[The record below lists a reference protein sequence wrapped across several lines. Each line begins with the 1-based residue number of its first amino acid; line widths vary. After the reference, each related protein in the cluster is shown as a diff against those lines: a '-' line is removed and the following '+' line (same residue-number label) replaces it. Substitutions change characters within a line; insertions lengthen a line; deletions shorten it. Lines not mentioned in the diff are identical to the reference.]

1 MAGRSGNILPSIQ
14 TRPRRIS
21 ANLLMNSHLKN
32 PPTVLIVN
40 DDQVALDL
48 LRDLLKPEGYRVLEA
63 LSPHRALELAAVIR
77 TDIIVC
83 DVAMPE
89 MNGMELCR
97 RLKKDPHTANT
108 PVLLVSTVLKE
119 EAAMLEGFAA
129 GADDYIEIPFRHE
142 ELLVKV
148 ARLAERHRVERRY
161 REIVEQAADIIYT
174 SDVEGRITSI
184 NEAGARFFGKASFEL
199 IGQPLSAL
207 IGPETA
213 GRDIAEMKNVKSFE
227 PVRFTN
233 CVKNA
238 LGEPRYLEGI
248 VTLERDARGELLG
261 VRGVVRD
268 VTEQQMAEKAL
279 RESEARYR
287 VVAETASDAII
298 TIEDSGK
305 ILFANPAAE
314 KIFGYDVS
322 EMVGSSLTRLVPE
335 CLRYVHSHAT
345 GPDHKSGRPQAGP
358 DAVRISGL
366 HKSGH
371 EIPLEISL
379 GEFAADNKRVF
390 TAVVRD
396 VTERMHTEAALE
408 KSNEEYRLLF
418 EGNPHPMWV
427 VDEETYA
434 FLAVNDCTVER
445 YGYSREEFL
454 RMTVKDIRPPEDI
467 PEVLQRVRSTEADY
481 GFAGQWRHR
490 RKDGTI
496 IEAEVSWHRLTFA
509 GRPAKLVL
517 ATDVTE
523 RKRAEAAVR
532 ESEERY
538 RELFENANDIIY
550 TIDLA
555 GNFTSLNQTGERVTG
570 YTRAEALSMNLTQ
583 VVVPEQV
590 DLARAML
597 ARKLDSDISTVYE
610 LEIITKSRRR
620 IPLELSSRI
629 IRQEGKPVGVQG
641 IARDISA
648 RKGAEE
654 ALRDSEEKFRSI
666 VETTN
671 EWIWAIDLEGNHTYT
686 NPAIEQ
692 ILGYTAEEML
702 RANSL
707 VFLHEDDRR
716 EFEKLLPKL
725 ISEKRGWTGLV
736 LRWKHKQGGYRYL
749 ESNGLP
755 VFDQQ
760 GSLIGYRGADR
771 DITERRRME
780 AERQVIFEIIQGVI
794 TTPTLDELLKLIHHS
809 ISKLLYAE
817 NCFVALHDP
826 ATNLIHFE
834 FWLDKYDPVPPP
846 RPVGKKGFASY
857 VLQTGKPL
865 LLTRELTNQMVER
878 GEVENSGT
886 PSASWLGV
894 PLRTPSRTLGVL
906 VVQNYEDEDAY
917 TEQDLELLTSVGSQT
932 ALAIERKRAESELQ
946 QQAERVALTNRISQ
960 AVRRTLDPSEV
971 FETAVHEL
979 GAHLE
984 VDRCSLFMKD
994 EKASRV
1000 ANVAEYHVAD
1010 VVPAGRDFD
1019 LAQVQGLIAAMEKHG
1034 VMAFDDVA
1042 NDERIREMYQG
1053 ILKRMDVKSI
1063 MYVGVTVGQELLGA
1077 FALSTTKHLR
1087 HWSEADIEVAKSA
1100 ADQTGIAIR
1109 QARLYQKAET
1119 TSMREA
1125 LVNKLSVA
1133 IRASLSLTD
1142 VLDTAAREL
1151 GQALSASR
1159 VQVHLYDPTGDRSTA
1174 RREYLAP
1181 GGAPVE
1187 ASDGDYDDL
1196 LRQHFLTSLSP
1207 LVINDARQYADGA
1220 PEFSECLRSHAVRAG
1235 VCSQI
1240 DYPLTV
1246 NGEFRGVISID
1257 QAEAN
1262 RRWAEDEV
1270 LLVESVAAQLAT
1282 GIAQAELFEM
1292 VARAKKEWESTFDA
1306 MSDGIFIFDRTGR
1319 LSRVNRAGAAME
1331 NALPESLLGRKC
1343 CGILLASSDDAACIV
1358 EQALRQ
1364 SGRINV
1370 EIVPHHLN
1378 RPVLVTVEPVL
1389 DERGQTVGAVCTA
1402 RDLSELRKV
1411 EAVAREHQSL
1421 LKNILESARE
1431 AIYALD
1437 TEGNYKWCNKA
1448 MLEMTGYELDEIIG
1462 HHFLERTHEE
1472 DREMRTERFAVAL
1485 CGEPQ
1490 RLESRYIA
1498 RDGSVRYAAVNSAP
1512 IIVDGQT
1519 TGVLGIAHDVT
1530 EQKQERERAARADKL
1545 RALGQLASG
1554 VAHDFNNSLAAILG
1568 RAQLI
1573 LRRVKDEELIR
1584 SLGIIVTAAEDAAAT
1599 VRRIQTFARKSV
1611 AAELELLDV
1620 AGLLRDA
1627 IEITRT
1633 RWQNEARAEGLNV
1646 DVTLNAEQG
1655 CFTRG
1660 SASELREVFVNLIVN
1675 AVDAMPQGGSL
1686 TICCKKTGDRLRLR
1700 FADAGTGMNEE
1711 VRERVF
1717 EPFYT
1722 TKGVKGTGL
1731 GLAVSY
1737 GIIERHQG
1745 LISVESKLG
1754 TGTTFYIDLPV
1765 AAPDELSAE
1774 AIKQDAQTATLS
1786 ILVVDDE
1793 EFVRETLADM
1803 LTDLNHKVVTAHGGG
1818 EALEKVATQDFD
1830 LVFTDLAMPEMDG
1843 WETARAIRKRRP
1855 ELPVVLVTGY
1865 GATAQPPSGE
1875 LDLVAGIIGKPF
1887 DFDQVT
1893 GTIARVCGKSLVQV

>member
-1 MAGRSGNILPSIQ
+1 MRGDPQHLPSLQ
-14 TRPRRIS
+14 HGPADS
-21 ANLLMNSHLKN
+21 ANRLMNRQLKN

-48 LRDLLKPEGYRVLEA
+48 FKDLLEPEGYKVLEA
-63 LSPHRALELAAVIR
+63 LTPHRALEITATIR
-77 TDIIVC
+77 TDIIIC
-83 DVAMPE
+83 DVVMPE
-89 MNGMELCR
+89 INGIELCR
-97 RLKKDPHTANT
+97 RLKKDPLTTHT
-108 PVLLVSTVLKE
+108 PILLVSAVLKE
-119 EAAMLEGFAA
+119 DAAMLEGFAA

-161 REIVEQAADIIYT
+161 RDIVEHAADIIYT
-174 SDVEGRITSI
+174 RDIDGRITSI

-199 IGQPLSAL
+199 IGQPLSLL
-207 IGPETA
+207 IGPENA
-213 GRDIAEMKNVKSFE
+213 GRDIAEMKTVKSFE

-248 VTLERDARGELLG
+248 ITLERDTQGELLG

-268 VTEQQMAEKAL
+268 VTEQQLIQKAL

-298 TIEDSGK
+298 TLEESGK

-314 KIFGYDVS
+314 KIFGYQTL
-322 EMVGSSLTRLVPE
+322 EMVGSSLTLLVPD
-335 CLRYVHSHAT
+335 CLRHIHRSVKESDYKAARRHAD
-345 GPDHKSGRPQAGP
+345 PDT
-358 DAVRISGL
+358 VRIAGL
-366 HKSGH
+366 HKSGR
-371 EIPLEISL
+371 EISLEISL
-379 GEFAADNKRVF
+379 GEFFADNQRLF

-396 VTERMHTEAALE
+396 VTERIHTEVALE

-418 EGNPHPMWV
+418 EGNPHPMWL
-427 VDEETYA
+427 VDEETFA
-434 FLAVNDCTVER
+434 FLAVNDCAVER

-454 RMTVKDIRPPEDI
+454 GMTVKDIRPPEDI
-467 PEVLQRVRSTEADY
+467 PEVLPQVRSTETDY
-481 GFAGQWRHR
+481 GFAGQWRHK
-490 RKDGTI
+490 RKDGSI
-496 IEAEVSWHRLTFA
+496 IEAEVSWHRLSFA

-523 RKRAEAAVR
+523 RKRAEAAMR

-570 YTRAEALSMNLTQ
+570 YTRAETLNMNLIQ
-583 VVVPEQV
+583 VVVPEQL

-597 ARKLDSDISTVYE
+597 ARKLDTDISTVYE
-610 LEIITKSRRR
+610 LDIITKSGRR

-629 IRQEGKPVGVQG
+629 IYQEGKPVGVQG
-641 IARDISA
+641 IARDISS

-654 ALRDSEEKFRSI
+654 ALKDSEEKFRSI

-671 EWIWAIDLEGNHTYT
+671 EWIWAIDLEGKHTYT

-692 ILGYTAEEML
+692 ILGYKAEEIL
-702 RANSL
+702 GANSL
-707 VFLHEDDRR
+707 AFLHEDDRR
-716 EFEKLLPKL
+716 EAEKHLAQA
-725 ISEKRGWTGLV
+725 ISDQRGWTGRV
-736 LRWKHKQGGYRYL
+736 FRWKHKQGGYRYL

-755 VFDQQ
+755 VSDQQ
-760 GSLIGYRGADR
+760 SNLIGYRGADR
-771 DITERRRME
+771 DITER
-780 AERQVIFEIIQGVI
+780 
-794 TTPTLDELLKLIHHS
+794 KL
-809 ISKLLYAE
+809 A
-817 NCFVALHDP
+817 
-826 ATNLIHFE
+826 
-834 FWLDKYDPVPPP
+834 
-846 RPVGKKGFASY
+846 
-857 VLQTGKPL
+857 
-865 LLTRELTNQMVER
+865 
-878 GEVENSGT
+878 
-886 PSASWLGV
+886 
-894 PLRTPSRTLGVL
+894 
-906 VVQNYEDEDAY
+906 EDA
-917 TEQDLELLTSVGSQT
+917 
-932 ALAIERKRAESELQ
+932 LA
-946 QQAERVALTNRISQ
+946 QQAERAALTNRISQ
-960 AVRRTLDPSEV
+960 AVRRTLDVSEV
-971 FETAVHEL
+971 FETAVREL
-979 GAHLE
+979 GEHLE

-994 EKASRV
+994 ERASRV
-1000 ANVAEYHVAD
+1000 TNAAEYHVAD

-1019 LAQVQGLIAAMEKHG
+1019 LPKFQGLSAAMEKHG

-1042 NDERIREMYQG
+1042 NDARIRELYQG

-1077 FALSTTKHLR
+1077 FALSTTKQLR
-1087 HWSEADIEVAKSA
+1087 HWSDADIEVAKSA

-1159 VQVHLYDPTGDRSTA
+1159 VNVRLYDSTGDRSTA
-1174 RREYLAP
+1174 EREYLAP
-1181 GGAPVE
+1181 GCEPV
-1187 ASDGDYDDL
+1187 GDTDPGYDDL
-1196 LRQHFLTSLSP
+1196 LRLHFMTSLRP
-1207 LVINDARQYADGA
+1207 LVINDAQQYTDGT
-1220 PEFSECLRSHAVRAG
+1220 PEFNECLRSHAVRIG
-1235 VCSQI
+1235 VYSQV

-1246 NGEFRGVISID
+1246 NGEFRGVISIH
-1257 QAEAN
+1257 QAAAN
-1262 RRWAEDEV
+1262 RRWTEDEV

-1319 LSRVNRAGAAME
+1319 LSRVNRAGAAMD
-1331 NALPESLLGRKC
+1331 NAPPESLLGRKC
-1343 CGILLASSDDAACIV
+1343 CDILLASSDDSACIV

-1364 SGRINV
+1364 TGSINV
-1370 EIVPHHLN
+1370 EILPHHLN

-1411 EAVAREHQSL
+1411 EAVARERQSL

-1437 TEGNYKWCNKA
+1437 IEGNYKWCNQA

-1462 HHFLERTHEE
+1462 HHFLERTHED
-1472 DREMRTERFAVAL
+1472 DREIRTDRFASAL
-1485 CGEPQ
+1485 HGEPQ

-1498 RDGSVRYAAVNSAP
+1498 RDGTVRYAAINSAP

-1519 TGVLGIAHDVT
+1519 TGVLGIAHDIT

-1611 AAELELLDV
+1611 AVELELLEV
-1620 AGLLRDA
+1620 GGLLRDA

-1633 RWQNEARAEGLNV
+1633 RWQNEARAEGLKV
-1646 DVTLNAEQG
+1646 DVTLDAEERF
-1655 CFTRG
+1655 FTRG

-1675 AVDAMPQGGSL
+1675 AVDAMPQGGRL
-1686 TICCKKTGDRLRLR
+1686 TICSTQKGGRLQLR
-1700 FADAGTGMNEE
+1700 FADTGTGMNEE

-1722 TKGVKGTGL
+1722 TKGVHGTGL

-1737 GIIERHQG
+1737 GIIERHEG
-1745 LISVESKLG
+1745 MITVDSKLG
-1754 TGTTFYIDLPV
+1754 KGTTFYIDLPLV
-1765 AAPDELSAE
+1765 APDELTSE
-1774 AIKQDAQTATLS
+1774 PGRPDAQSAPLS
-1786 ILVVDDE
+1786 VLVIDDE
-1793 EFVRETLADM
+1793 EFVRETLAAM
-1803 LTDLNHKVVTAHGGG
+1803 LTDLDHKVVVVQGGR
-1818 EALEKVATQDFD
+1818 EALEKVSTQDFD

-1887 DFDQVT
+1887 DFDQVS
-1893 GTIARVCGKSLVQV
+1893 GTIARVCGGAEIALEVRS

>member
-1 MAGRSGNILPSIQ
+1 
-14 TRPRRIS
+14 
-21 ANLLMNSHLKN
+21 MNSHLKN

-40 DDQVALDL
+40 DDRIAM
-48 LRDLLKPEGYRVLEA
+48 DLLKDLLHAEGYRVLEA
-63 LSPHRALELAAVIR
+63 LSPHRALEITRVIR

-83 DVAMPE
+83 DVVMPE

-97 RLKKDPHTANT
+97 RLKKDPQTANT
-108 PVLLVSTVLKE
+108 PVLLVSAVLKE
-119 EAAMLEGFAA
+119 DAAMLDGFAA

-142 ELLVKV
+142 EFLVKV
-148 ARLAERHRVERRY
+148 ARLAERHRVERHY
-161 REIVEQAADIIYT
+161 REIVEQAVDIIYT
-174 SDVEGRITSI
+174 RDIDGRITSI

-207 IGPETA
+207 VGPEA
-213 GRDIAEMKNVKSFE
+213 IDWDIPNLKNVQSFE
-227 PVRFTN
+227 PVRFTH

-248 VTLERDARGELLG
+248 VSLERDSKGELSG

-268 VTEQQMAEKAL
+268 VTEQQLAQKAL

-287 VVAETASDAII
+287 AVAETASDAII

-322 EMVGSSLTRLVPE
+322 EMVGSSLTSLVPE
-335 CLRYVHSHAT
+335 CLGYVHRHAIET
-345 GPDHKSGRPQAGP
+345 DHLAGP
-358 DAVRISGL
+358 EAVRISGL
-366 HKSGH
+366 HRSGR

-379 GEFAADNKRVF
+379 GEFSADNKRVF

-418 EGNPHPMWV
+418 DGNPHPMWV

-434 FLAVNDCTVER
+434 FLAVNDCTLER

-454 RMTVKDIRPPEDI
+454 RMTVEDIRPPEEVN
-467 PEVLQRVRSTEADY
+467 EVLQKVSSTETDY
-481 GFAGQWRHR
+481 GFEGVWRHKK
-490 RKDGTI
+490 KDGTI
-496 IEAEVSWHRLTFA
+496 IEAEVSWHRLIFA

-523 RKRAEAAVR
+523 RKRAEAAMR

-550 TIDLA
+550 THDLT
-555 GNFTSLNQTGERVTG
+555 GNFTSLNKSGERVTG
-570 YTRAEALSMNLTQ
+570 YPRAEALQMNIADVLA
-583 VVVPEQV
+583 PDYV
-590 DLARAML
+590 DTARQML
-597 ARKLDSDISTVYE
+597 ARKAVDKLSTVYD
-610 LEIITKSRRR
+610 LEIISKDGRRVA
-620 IPLELSSRI
+620 LEVSTRLI
-629 IRQEGKPVGVQG
+629 YADGKPVGVQG
-641 IARDISA
+641 VARNITE
-648 RKGAEE
+648 RKRAEE
-654 ALRDSEEKFRSI
+654 ALKDSEEKFRSI

-671 EWIWAIDLEGNHTYT
+671 EWIWAIDLEGKHTYT

-692 ILGYTAEEML
+692 ILGYTPEEIL
-702 RANSL
+702 GANSL
-707 VFLHEDDRR
+707 AFLHEDDGR
-716 EFEKLLPKL
+716 EVAELLPRL
-725 ISEKRGWTGLV
+725 IREKRGWTGLV
-736 LRWKHKQGGYRYL
+736 LRWKHKLGEYRYL

-755 VFDQQ
+755 VFDQH
-760 GSLIGYRGADR
+760 GNLIGYRGADR
-771 DITERRRME
+771 DITQR
-780 AERQVIFEIIQGVI
+780 
-794 TTPTLDELLKLIHHS
+794 KL
-809 ISKLLYAE
+809 A
-817 NCFVALHDP
+817 
-826 ATNLIHFE
+826 
-834 FWLDKYDPVPPP
+834 
-846 RPVGKKGFASY
+846 
-857 VLQTGKPL
+857 
-865 LLTRELTNQMVER
+865 
-878 GEVENSGT
+878 
-886 PSASWLGV
+886 
-894 PLRTPSRTLGVL
+894 
-906 VVQNYEDEDAY
+906 EDA
-917 TEQDLELLTSVGSQT
+917 
-932 ALAIERKRAESELQ
+932 LA
-946 QQAERVALTNRISQ
+946 QQAERAALTNRISH
-960 AVRRTLDPSEV
+960 AVRRTLDVSEV
-971 FETAVHEL
+971 FETAVREL
-979 GAHLE
+979 GEHLE

-994 EKASRV
+994 ERAGRV
-1000 ANVAEYHVAD
+1000 INAAEYHVPD
-1010 VVPAGRDFD
+1010 VVAAGRNFD
-1019 LAQVQGLIAAMEKHG
+1019 LPQVQGLSAAMEKHG
-1034 VMAFDDVA
+1034 IMAFDDVA
-1042 NDERIREMYQG
+1042 NDERIRELYQK
-1053 ILKRMDVKSI
+1053 ILKPMNVKSI
-1063 MYVGVTVGQELLGA
+1063 MYVGVTVGEELLGA
-1077 FALSTTKHLR
+1077 FGLSTTKQLR
-1087 HWSEADIEVAKSA
+1087 QWSEADIEVAKSA

-1109 QARLYQKAET
+1109 QARLYQKAEA

-1159 VQVHLYDPTGDRSTA
+1159 VQVYLYDPTGERSTA
-1174 RREYLAP
+1174 RREFLAVGNKSAEMP
-1181 GGAPVE
+1181 
-1187 ASDGDYDDL
+1187 DKDYDDS
-1196 LRQHFLTSLSP
+1196 LRQQFLTSLKP
-1207 LVINDARQYADGA
+1207 LVIDDIRKYADGP
-1220 PEFSECLRSHAVRAG
+1220 PEFNERLRAHAISAG

-1246 NGEFRGVISID
+1246 NGEFRGVISIHQTD
-1257 QAEAN
+1257 SD

-1270 LLVESVAAQLAT
+1270 LLVQSVAAQLAT

-1319 LSRVNRAGAAME
+1319 LSRVNRAGAAMD
-1331 NALPESLLGRKC
+1331 NAPPESLLGRKC
-1343 CGILLASSDDAACIV
+1343 CDILLANSDDKACIV

-1364 SGRINV
+1364 SGSINV
-1370 EIVPHHLN
+1370 EIVPHHLD

-1411 EAVAREHQSL
+1411 EAVARERQSL

-1437 TEGNYKWCNKA
+1437 TEGNYKWCNEA
-1448 MLEMTGYELDEIIG
+1448 MLEMTGYELDQIIG
-1462 HHFLERTHEE
+1462 HHFLERTHED
-1472 DREMRTERFAVAL
+1472 DREMRSERFALAL
-1485 CGEPQ
+1485 RGDPQ

-1498 RDGSVRYAAVNSAP
+1498 RDGSVRYAALNSAP

-1519 TGVLGIAHDVT
+1519 TGVLGIAHDIT

-1611 AAELELLDV
+1611 ATELELLDV
-1620 AGLLRDA
+1620 ASLLRDA

-1633 RWQNEARAEGLNV
+1633 RWQNEARAKGLNV
-1646 DVTLNAEQG
+1646 DVTLNAEQE

-1686 TICCKKTGDRLRLR
+1686 TICATKKGDRLRLR
-1700 FADAGTGMNEE
+1700 FADTGSGMNEE

-1722 TKGVKGTGL
+1722 TKGVQGTGL

-1745 LISVESKLG
+1745 LISVESKSG
-1754 TGTTFYIDLPV
+1754 KGTTFYIDLPV
-1765 AAPDELSAE
+1765 AASEDPVTQESRPDAF
-1774 AIKQDAQTATLS
+1774 TASLS

-1793 EFVRETLADM
+1793 DFVRETLADM
-1803 LTDLNHKVVTAHGGG
+1803 LTDLEHKVVTVTGGR
-1818 EALEKVATQDFD
+1818 EALEKVATHDFD

-1843 WETARAIRKRRP
+1843 WETARAIRKRRHD
-1855 ELPVVLVTGY
+1855 LPVVLVTGY

-1875 LDLVAGIIGKPF
+1875 HDLVAGIIGKPF
-1887 DFDQVT
+1887 DFEQVT
-1893 GTIARVCGKSLVQV
+1893 ATIARVLPGKSLVHA

>member
-1 MAGRSGNILPSIQ
+1 MTS
-14 TRPRRIS
+14 S
-21 ANLLMNSHLKN
+21 ADFPHFQKQLAADPPATSMNGTSKN

-40 DDQVALDL
+40 DDRIALDL
-48 LRDLLKPEGYRVLEA
+48 LKDLLQPEGYKVLEA
-63 LSPHRALELAAVIR
+63 LSPHRALEITAAIR
-77 TDIIVC
+77 TDIIIC
-83 DVAMPE
+83 DVVMPE

-97 RLKKDPHTANT
+97 RIKKDPHTAST
-108 PVLLVSTVLKE
+108 PVLLVSAVRKE
-119 EAAMLEGFAA
+119 EAALLEGFAA
-129 GADDYIEIPFRHE
+129 GADDYLEIPFRHE

-161 REIVEQAADIIYT
+161 RDIVEQAADIIYT
-174 SDVEGRITSI
+174 RDMDGRITSM
-184 NEAGARFFGKASFEL
+184 NEAGARFFGRAPFEV
-199 IGQPLSAL
+199 IGQPLSLL
-207 IGPETA
+207 IGSEA
-213 GRDIAEMKNVKSFE
+213 AARDVAEMKSIKSFE
-227 PVRFTN
+227 PVRFTH
-233 CVKNA
+233 CVNNA
-238 LGEPRYLEGI
+238 LGELRYLEGI
-248 VTLERDARGELLG
+248 VTLERDSQGEFVG

-268 VTEQQMAEKAL
+268 VTEQQLAEKAL

-298 TIEDSGK
+298 TIEASGK
-305 ILFANPAAE
+305 ILFANPATE
-314 KIFGYDVS
+314 GIFGYEVAEVVDA
-322 EMVGSSLTRLVPE
+322 SLTMLVPD
-335 CLRYVHSHAT
+335 CLRYIHRSAI
-345 GPDHKSGRPQAGP
+345 GPDGETGRQDPDVVRVSG
-358 DAVRISGL
+358 I

-371 EIPLEISL
+371 ELPLEISF
-379 GEFAADNKRVF
+379 GEFYAEGKRLF

-396 VTERMHTEAALE
+396 VTERLRAEAALE

-427 VDEETYA
+427 VDEETLA
-434 FLAVNDCTVER
+434 FLAVNDCAVER
-445 YGYSREEFL
+445 YGYSRSEFL
-454 RMTVKDIRPPEDI
+454 GMTVKDIRPPEDI
-467 PEVLQRVRSTEADY
+467 HEVLPHIRSADADY
-481 GFAGQWRHR
+481 GFAGQWRHK

-496 IEAEVSWHRLTFA
+496 IDAEVSWHRITFA

-523 RKRAEAAVR
+523 RKRAESAVR

-538 RELFENANDIIY
+538 RDLFENANDIIY

-555 GNFTSLNQTGERVTG
+555 GNFTSLNQTGERLTG
-570 YTRAEALSMNLTQ
+570 YSQGEALGMNLTE
-583 VVVPEQV
+583 VVAADQ
-590 DLARAML
+590 LAIVRQNL
-597 ARKLDSDISTVYE
+597 TRKIENGDSSTVYE
-610 LEIITKSRRR
+610 ADIITKAGRRL
-620 IPLELSSRI
+620 PLELSSRLI
-629 IRQEGKPVGVQG
+629 YREGKPVGVQG
-641 IARDISA
+641 IARDITA

-654 ALRDSEEKFRSI
+654 ALKDSEEKFRSI

-671 EWIWAIDLEGNHTYT
+671 EWIWAINLEGKHTYT

-692 ILGYTAEEML
+692 ILGYTSEEIL
-702 RANSL
+702 GADPL
-707 VFLHEDDRR
+707 AFLHDDDRLKVQ
-716 EFEKLLPKL
+716 ELFPQW
-725 ISEKRGWTGLV
+725 IAEKRGWTGLV

-755 VFDQQ
+755 VFDQHHN
-760 GSLIGYRGADR
+760 LTGYRGADR
-771 DITERRRME
+771 DITARKL
-780 AERQVIFEIIQGVI
+780 AEE
-794 TTPTLDELLKLIHHS
+794 
-809 ISKLLYAE
+809 
-817 NCFVALHDP
+817 
-826 ATNLIHFE
+826 
-834 FWLDKYDPVPPP
+834 
-846 RPVGKKGFASY
+846 
-857 VLQTGKPL
+857 
-865 LLTRELTNQMVER
+865 
-878 GEVENSGT
+878 
-886 PSASWLGV
+886 
-894 PLRTPSRTLGVL
+894 
-906 VVQNYEDEDAY
+906 
-917 TEQDLELLTSVGSQT
+917 
-932 ALAIERKRAESELQ
+932 ALA
-946 QQAERVALTNRISQ
+946 QQAQRAALTNRISQ
-960 AVRRTLDPSEV
+960 AVRRTLDVSEV
-971 FETAVHEL
+971 FETAVREL
-979 GAHLE
+979 GEHLQ

-994 EKASRV
+994 ERAGRV
-1000 ANVAEYHVAD
+1000 TNAAEYHVPD

-1019 LAQVQGLIAAMEKHG
+1019 LPQVQGLNAAMEKHG

-1042 NDERIREMYQG
+1042 NNEHIRELYHA
-1053 ILKRMDVKSI
+1053 ILQRMDVKSI
-1063 MYVGVTVGQELLGA
+1063 MYVGVTVGNELLGA
-1077 FALSTTKHLR
+1077 FALSTTRQLR
-1087 HWSEADIEVAKSA
+1087 HWSEADIEVAKSV

-1151 GQALSASR
+1151 GHALSASR
-1159 VQVHLYDPTGDRSTA
+1159 VQVRLYDATGDRSTA
-1174 RREYLAP
+1174 QREYLA
-1181 GGAPVE
+1181 ADCETVTDLE
-1187 ASDGDYDDL
+1187 DDYDDL
-1196 LRQHFLTSLSP
+1196 LRRHFHDSSAP
-1207 LVINDARQYADGA
+1207 LVINDTRQYSNGTDDFNERLRLHADRTG
-1220 PEFSECLRSHAVRAG
+1220 L
-1235 VCSQI
+1235 CSQI

-1246 NGEFRGVISID
+1246 NGEFRGVISIH
-1257 QAEAN
+1257 QTQAN

-1282 GIAQAELFEM
+1282 GVAQAELFEM

-1306 MSDGIFIFDRTGR
+1306 MSDGIFIFDRSGR
-1319 LSRVNRAGAAME
+1319 LSRVNRAGAAMD
-1331 NALPESLLGRKC
+1331 NAPPEKLLGRQC
-1343 CGILLASSDDAACIV
+1343 CDILLTKSDESVCIV

-1364 SGRINV
+1364 SESINV
-1370 EIVPHHLN
+1370 EIMPLHLQ

-1411 EAVAREHQSL
+1411 EAVARERQSL

-1431 AIYALD
+1431 AIYAVD
-1437 TEGNYKWCNKA
+1437 TEGNYKWCNQA

-1462 HHFLERTHEE
+1462 HHFLERTHED
-1472 DREMRTERFAVAL
+1472 DREMRRERFAQAL
-1485 CGEPQ
+1485 HGEPQ
-1490 RLESRYIA
+1490 RLESRYLA
-1498 RDGSVRYAAVNSAP
+1498 RDGSVRYAAINSAP
-1512 IIVDGQT
+1512 IIVDGET

-1611 AAELELLDV
+1611 ASELELLDV
-1620 AGLLRDA
+1620 GGLLRDA

-1646 DVTLNAEQG
+1646 DVTLNAEDEF
-1655 CFTRG
+1655 FTRG

-1675 AVDAMPQGGSL
+1675 AVDAMPEGGSL
-1686 TICCKKTGDRLRLR
+1686 KICCKQNGDRLRLR
-1700 FADAGTGMNEE
+1700 FSDTGTGMNEE

-1737 GIIERHQG
+1737 GILERHQG
-1745 LISVESKLG
+1745 MISVESKLG
-1754 TGTTFYIDLPV
+1754 QGTTFYIDLPV
-1765 AAPDELSAE
+1765 AAPDESPVEESRPA
-1774 AIKQDAQTATLS
+1774 AQTASLS
-1786 ILVVDDE
+1786 VLVVDDE

-1803 LTDLNHKVVTAHGGG
+1803 LTDLDHKVVMVPGGR
-1818 EALEKVATQDFD
+1818 EALEKVATGDFD

-1855 ELPVVLVTGY
+1855 DLPVVLVTGY

-1887 DFDQVT
+1887 DFDQVIS
-1893 GTIARVCGKSLVQV
+1893 TIARVCDGSALRV